1 MIRLAVRPR
10 PKAQIIICMIESENL
25 SVEWIIETHVH
36 ADTICRAISQKETR
50 WEDWYWI
57 PHHRRSKSFRN
68 LFNME
73 NEFQSDGSQFDQL
86 FTDGDTFRIGDLNVT
101 AMHTPGHTPACM
113 SYHTGD
119 ALFVGDTIFMPD
131 SGTARDFRA
140 AMREPSTRAFKDS
153 SRYHRK
159 RGCSYVM
166 TTCQTVAKMQYQTTV
181 AEQRAKN
188 LHVHEGISENEFVS
202 MRLAKDKTLNMPA
215 LILPSIQVNIRA
227 GELPPAEDNGV
238 RYLKIPI
245 DAV

>member
-1 MIRLAVRPR
+1 
-10 PKAQIIICMIESENL
+10 
-25 SVEWIIETHVH
+25 
-36 ADTICRAISQKETR
+36 
-50 WEDWYWI
+50 
-57 PHHRRSKSFRN
+57 
-68 LFNME
+68 ME
-73 NEFQSDGSQFDQL
+73 NEFQSDGSQFDRL

-131 SGTARDFRA
+131 SGTARCDFPGGDARA
-140 AMREPSTRAFKDS
+140 LYRSIQRLLALPPETRMFICHDYMPNGRE
-153 SRYHRK
+153 
-159 RGCSYVM
+159 
-166 TTCQTVAKMQYQTTV
+166 MQYQTTV

>member
-1 MIRLAVRPR
+1 MGCPAGNQFVCN
-10 PKAQIIICMIESENL
+10 KK
-25 SVEWIIETHVH
+25 
-36 ADTICRAISQKETR
+36 SQLKKKLDGRIGIGSHIT
-50 WEDWYWI
+50 DVQKVF
-57 PHHRRSKSFRN
+57 HN

-73 NEFQSDGSQFDQL
+73 NEFQSDGSQFDRL
-86 FTDGDTFRIGDLNVT
+86 FADGDTFRIGDLNVT

-131 SGTARDFRA
+131 SGTARCDFPGGDARA
-140 AMREPSTRAFKDS
+140 LYRSIQRLLALPPETRMFICHDYMPNGRE
-153 SRYHRK
+153 
-159 RGCSYVM
+159 
-166 TTCQTVAKMQYQTTV
+166 MQYQTTIG
-181 AEQRAKN
+181 EQRAKN